1 MSKCWHQCIVVG
13 PASIRINDI
22 VQNVWQDQK
31 PSKKSVTIRDHT
43 YRIGDK
49 VLQLVNN
56 PERNV
61 FNGDLGIIVGMEAPK
76 GQKSPN
82 KITIDFD
89 ETEVTYENNEWT
101 QFTLAYCTSIHK
113 AQGSE
118 FKMVILPIVW
128 QFSRMLQRNLL
139 YTAVTRA
146 SDFLIML
153 GEKEAFEQCV
163 KSVSVNRQTSLV
175 KRLVDTIGVVGD
187 KPADIGD
194 PDDDLVQA
202 DDPSSAGSQAAGLP
216 DHLTTDVINQNVID
230 PMIGMA
236 DVSPKDFMK
245 S

>member
-153 GEKEAFEQCV
+153 GEKKLLNSAS
-163 KSVSVNRQTSLV
+163 KAY
-175 KRLVDTIGVVGD
+175 RLTD
-187 KPADIGD
+187 KPVWSNDSSIRLALLGTNLLT
-194 PDDDLVQA
+194 LVIQ
-202 DDPSSAGSQAAGLP
+202 
-216 DHLTTDVINQNVID
+216 T
-230 PMIGMA
+230 MIWSKQMIRLQPA
-236 DVSPKDFMK
+236 HKRPAFRII
-245 S
+245 